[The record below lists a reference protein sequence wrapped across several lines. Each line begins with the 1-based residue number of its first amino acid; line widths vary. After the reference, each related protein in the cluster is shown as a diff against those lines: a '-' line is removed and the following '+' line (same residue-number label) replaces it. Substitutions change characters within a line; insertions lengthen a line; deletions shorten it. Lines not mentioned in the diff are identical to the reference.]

1 MTFEERMDRLA
12 ERHEALAQTVELH
25 NSMFLRTET
34 LQHETAIAIRE
45 NAVAI
50 RDNGVAIRDNA
61 IATQENALAMKHLQE
76 MVADLMK
83 AAVMLVKTA
92 DQHGLRITKLEGR
105 A

>member
-34 LQHETAIAIRE
+34 LQHETAIAIR
-45 NAVAI
+45 
-50 RDNGVAIRDNA
+50 GNA

>member
-34 LQHETAIAIRE
+34 LQHETAI
-45 NAVAI
+45 
-50 RDNGVAIRDNA
+50 AIRDNA

>member
-50 RDNGVAIRDNA
+50 RDNA